1 MTESFYDLYCLEVE
15 KNKKLEKELKQ
26 VKAHNLSLHN
36 RIKYLEDN
44 QNDIIE
50 KAVEKATHALKEEI
64 IELKKQIEQLRSA
77 LNNDSTNSGLPT
89 TLTPLD
95 KEKRIP
101 NSREKTGKLKGGQK
115 GHKKVNCLLLMKK
128 K

>member
-1 MTESFYDLYCLEVE
+1 MAESFYDLYCLEVE
-15 KNKKLEKELKQ
+15 KNIKLENELKQ
-26 VKAHNLSLHN
+26 VKAHNLSLRN

-64 IELKKQIEQLRSA
+64 VKLKKQIEQLRSV

-95 KEKRIP
+95 KEKRVP
-101 NSREKTGKLKGGQK
+101 NSREKTGKSKGGQK
-115 GHKKVNCLLLMKK
+115 GHKKS
-128 K
+128 